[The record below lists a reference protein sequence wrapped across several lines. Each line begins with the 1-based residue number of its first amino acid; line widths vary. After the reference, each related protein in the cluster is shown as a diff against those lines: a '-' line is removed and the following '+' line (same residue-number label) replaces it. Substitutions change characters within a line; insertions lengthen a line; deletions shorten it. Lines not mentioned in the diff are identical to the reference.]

1 MNFNDGEWIFF
12 SAQWIYLAQYSILSF
27 LLSCSEISDLWL
39 ITPNSVLP
47 FQGASYSFPSKF
59 LFFFSCFRH
68 RRNKRITF
76 DSIPDEVASSISN
89 WRTSSWDSPD
99 RKFLMKVTREDTKVT
114 ERSTER
120 EESPVISDILLQ
132 RGVRSSRSSPPHR
145 ATTPRS
151 IKASASAENFY
162 MNGFHYV
169 ADLLRASSRGH

>member
-1 MNFNDGEWIFF
+1 MAD
-12 SAQWIYLAQYSILSF
+12 Y
-27 LLSCSEISDLWL
+27 
-39 ITPNSVLP
+39 TPNSVIP
-47 FQGASYSFPSKF
+47 SQGASYSFSGKF

-68 RRNKRITF
+68 WRNKWITF

-114 ERSTER
+114 ERPTKR

-132 RGVRSSRSSPPHR
+132 RGVRKAEKTGESVRIAPRP
-145 ATTPRS
+145 PRS

-169 ADLLRASSRGH
+169 ADLLRASSCGH